1 MQGCSKSK
9 ETRGGDA
16 IELKN
21 KRGKGGCRGPE
32 FQREQVWGGGSKKLK
47 GGLKFK
53 KGKCVGAQKT
63 SGVSKLKKG
72 TQNYKGK
79 RGAQR
84 LQRLE

>member
-1 MQGCSKSK
+1 MNSKTK
-9 ETRGGDA
+9 EA
-16 IELKN
+16 
-21 KRGKGGCRGPE
+21 KGGAGVLNFKE
-32 FQREQVWGGGSKKLK
+32 SKWGGGGSKKLK

>member
-32 FQREQVWGGGSKKLK
+32 FQREQVWGGGLK
-47 GGLKFK
+47 TINNAWNFLFKNLFLSLKTK
-53 KGKCVGAQKT
+53 SQQK
-63 SGVSKLKKG
+63 
-72 TQNYKGK
+72 
-79 RGAQR
+79 
-84 LQRLE
+84 